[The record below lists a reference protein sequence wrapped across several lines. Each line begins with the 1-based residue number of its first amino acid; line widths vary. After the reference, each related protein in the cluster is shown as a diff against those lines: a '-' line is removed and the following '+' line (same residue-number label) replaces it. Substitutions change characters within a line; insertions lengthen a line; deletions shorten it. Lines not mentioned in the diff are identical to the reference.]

1 MTPVPAG
8 GAVPGTSADLR
19 RQIRDRREVLR
30 RELELG
36 EDRLRALQ
44 RETVAVQ
51 QTTLRISGAIQV
63 LTELLGD
70 DDADPVDPPP
80 PGPAAT

>member
-36 EDRLRALQ
+36 EDRLRALE

-70 DDADPVDPPP
+70 DDADAVDPPP
-80 PGPAAT
+80 TGPAAT

>member
-1 MTPVPAG
+1 MQE
-8 GAVPGTSADLR
+8 TSIEEFR

-36 EDRLRALQ
+36 EDRLRALE
-44 RETVAVQ
+44 RETGAVQ

-63 LTELLGD
+63 LTELL
-70 DDADPVDPPP
+70 DDAPPDPAR
-80 PGPAAT
+80 PAAGDRADAAGL